1 MSHMEKVFSE
11 LELDAL
17 KEFIN
22 IGFGRAAGELSEIMN
37 LHVMLNVPDV
47 AILRAGEVGS
57 FIGGD
62 IKDHKDYSIVEQFF
76 IGNFKGVSF
85 LVLPFNEGKRL
96 MNIFSEYDDSMIESY
111 GLDVLQQETLIEI
124 GNIII
129 GACVGSFAE
138 LLKGSVSYLPP
149 KLFKSDLASFVPEK
163 IISGDEGSENQLL
176 VSFKTIFRFEDH
188 DVMGYLFMVSHSDAL
203 EWIRKS
209 IRNFLDEYS

>member
-1 MSHMEKVFSE
+1 MRQMDNIFSE

-22 IGFGRAAGELSEIMN
+22 ISFGRAAGELSEIMN

-47 AILRAGEVGS
+47 AILQAGEVGS

-62 IKDHKDYSIVEQFF
+62 IKDRNDYSIVEQFF
-76 IGNFKGVSF
+76 IGNFKGVTF
-85 LVLPFNEGKRL
+85 LVLPYNEGKRL
-96 MNIFSEYDDSMIESY
+96 MNIFSDYDDSIIESY

-138 LLKGSVSYLPP
+138 LLKGSVSYFPP
-149 KLFKSDLASFVPEK
+149 QAFQERPEK
-163 IISGDEGSENQLL
+163 LC
-176 VSFKTIFRFEDH
+176 
-188 DVMGYLFMVSHSDAL
+188 A
-203 EWIRKS
+203 
-209 IRNFLDEYS
+209 